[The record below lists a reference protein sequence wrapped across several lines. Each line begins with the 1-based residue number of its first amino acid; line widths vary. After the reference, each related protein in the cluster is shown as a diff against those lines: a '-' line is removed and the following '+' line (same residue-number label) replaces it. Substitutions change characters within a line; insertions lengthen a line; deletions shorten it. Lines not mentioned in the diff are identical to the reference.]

1 MSGAHPCG
9 ADRGAPVADL
19 GYTAEQRH
27 VLTIARHYFSSF
39 AQPDR
44 QGWLLAISSAL
55 HLFDHDRGPDIAVAT
70 LAVVQTMRRARQ
82 STFRF
87 NAPDCPACA
96 AHVTP
101 QERAMMSALRATAQ
115 GRDDAA
121 RAHAAILCEGN
132 DAADFLRALRCL
144 ADRAR
149 IRPIGQAPGDQT
161 RDPALAAGSR

>member
-1 MSGAHPCG
+1 MSGARSCG
-9 ADRGAPVADL
+9 AGRGTPVADL
-19 GYTAEQRH
+19 DYTAAQRH

-39 AQPDR
+39 AQPER
-44 QGWLLAISSAL
+44 QGWLSAISSAL
-55 HLFDHDRGPDIAVAT
+55 HLFDHARGPDIAVAT
-70 LAVVQTMRRARQ
+70 LAMVQTMRRARQ

-115 GRDDAA
+115 GRDGAA

-161 RDPALAAGSR
+161 RDPALAAGPR

>member
-1 MSGAHPCG
+1 MSGADPCG

-19 GYTAEQRH
+19 GYTAGQRH
-27 VLTIARHYFSSF
+27 VLNIARHYFSSF
-39 AQPDR
+39 AQPER
-44 QGWLLAISSAL
+44 QGWLSAISSAL
-55 HLFDHDRGPDIAVAT
+55 HRFGHDRGPEIAVAT
-70 LAVVQTMRRARQ
+70 LAMVQTMRRTRR

-115 GRDDAA
+115 GRDEAA

-132 DAADFLRALRCL
+132 DAADFLRAVRCL
-144 ADRAR
+144 ADRAL
-149 IRPIGQAPGDQT
+149 IPPMEQELGNQT
-161 RDPALAAGSR
+161 RDPATAAGP